1 MDLED
6 WEGVN
11 GYKKFC
17 ISRSK
22 RQVMAARNR
31 DGGRKF
37 VLISLALK
45 RHHQLEEKKED
56 AVSRQEREDTPIT
69 TSSCF

>member
-1 MDLED
+1 
-6 WEGVN
+6 
-11 GYKKFC
+11 
-17 ISRSK
+17 
-22 RQVMAARNR
+22 MAARNR

-56 AVSRQEREDTPIT
+56 AVSRQEREGLTMCGEVNHRSKEEEYGRIPGVVRYR
-69 TSSCF
+69 

>member
-1 MDLED
+1 
-6 WEGVN
+6 
-11 GYKKFC
+11 
-17 ISRSK
+17 
-22 RQVMAARNR
+22 MAARNR

-56 AVSRQEREDTPIT
+56 AVSRQERDGNTAL
-69 TSSCF
+69 